1 MPTWLP
7 ARPRPPLSETG
18 SRYAALAG
26 LELTAYTRLSSYSV
40 CLYSLHTGSRVHY
53 CARLDN
59 FLFRFEDLFIF
70 I

>member
-40 CLYSLHTGSRVHY
+40 CLSLLPAQRVT
-53 CARLDN
+53 CTLLCPA
-59 FLFRFEDLFIF
+59 
-70 I
+70 